1 MSASLR
7 RRCARPAPG
16 RGRWLL
22 LLWLAVASAWPA
34 APAHAQAEPE
44 TLQRILEA
52 MTVADR
58 VGQLF
63 VVTFQGDD
71 VSPNSDIASLIR
83 DYRVGGV
90 VLMPANG
97 NFRNVSADPE
107 EPSAAQQVVRLA
119 NRLQALAF
127 DGALPQEKALAPTLA
142 DVQRLPIPADRG
154 VTLPLFIA
162 VQQEG
167 DGFPYTALLDG
178 FTPLPSQMAL
188 GATWNVEDAAI
199 AGHIV
204 GRELAAVGVNLLL
217 GPSLDVLDT
226 LRVNPAASLGVRT
239 FGSNPFWVGRLGRAY
254 IGGVHAGSGG
264 RVATVAKHFPGQGS
278 SDRLP
283 QDEVATVQ
291 KSAEEMAAVELAP
304 FAAAVRAGTLGQLL
318 PPDTSLGTTALE
330 ASTTPDAL
338 MSTHVRYAGLQ
349 GSGEGVP
356 PISLAPQLGQNLLNN
371 PGFSDWRKQSNG
383 VTMSDVLGAPAIR
396 LFYDPT
402 LQSFPHKR
410 IAQEALVAGNDLLFL
425 HRFALTDNWP
435 DQLAN
440 IKETIVFFQE
450 KYRFD
455 ADFRRRVDAAVLR
468 ILALKARLYP
478 NLDLAGALV
487 DGSDVDVRVGQAS
500 AVVSQIA
507 SDAIT
512 LISPSPAELG
522 LRMPTGPGP
531 NDYVLIFTDARLG
544 RECPAPE
551 CPPFPLIEPNALEEI
566 VLRLYGPQAS
576 GQLAPER
583 VASLT
588 FQQLYDFLEGIPTE
602 PSAEEFERLFRSAT
616 WLVFASLDVDP
627 NVPASNALRVF
638 LSRRPEL
645 REGKRVVALAFGA
658 PYHLDATDISKLT
671 AYFGVYSKSRP
682 FLEQAVRAV
691 FREFIPAGAS
701 PVDIGAVNYVLAE
714 RLRPDPSRTILLQI
728 PDKEA
733 EPETNSFTVKVGETL
748 RIVAGPIL
756 DSNGRL
762 VPDGTPVSFQLKQ
775 RGDQFQLP
783 LQVSGTVDGFAEA
796 SVILGRAGDFEVQ
809 AQSGLATGSL
819 SLALRIVDEAEGRAQ
834 VAVAT
839 ATPTVEPTPTPTPTA
854 TPLPTATAT
863 PTATPEPTPTPVLP
877 LPPPRVDGDAL
888 LVTLLTLAVLASI
901 SFVVLATVG
910 QSPEVTVRKTLWLVI
925 GGLTAYCLY
934 GLGWLPGATW
944 MQREWRPWGAAL
956 VAIVGGLLPL
966 LVQRARRQQ
975 EP

>member
-1 MSASLR
+1 M
-7 RRCARPAPG
+7 
-16 RGRWLL
+16 
-22 LLWLAVASAWPA
+22 
-34 APAHAQAEPE
+34 QE
-44 TLQRILEA
+44 ILNR

-71 VSPNSDIASLIR
+71 LSPNSDIATLIR
-83 DYRVGGV
+83 DYRIGGV

-97 NFRNVSADPE
+97 NFRNISAEPGQ
-107 EPSAAQQVVRLA
+107 PSAAQQVASLA

-127 DGALPQEKALAPTLA
+127 DGTLPAEVALSPTLE
-142 DVQRLPIPADRG
+142 DVQPLPVPANRG
-154 VTLPLFIA
+154 ITLPLLIG

-167 DGFPYTALLDG
+167 DGYPYTALLDG

-188 GATWNVEDAAI
+188 GATWSAEDAALI
-199 AGHIV
+199 GEIV

-226 LRVNPAASLGVRT
+226 LRVNPTASLGVRT
-239 FGSNPFWVGRLGRAY
+239 FGSSPYWVGRLGRAY

-278 SDRLP
+278 SDRPP
-283 QDEVATVQ
+283 QDEIATVQ
-291 KSAEEMAAVELAP
+291 KSAEEMAATELAP
-304 FAAAVRAGTLGQLL
+304 FAAAVRPGALVQLL
-318 PPDTSLGTTALE
+318 PPDTELDPAALQ
-330 ASTTPDAL
+330 ASTTTDAL
-338 MSTHVRYAGLQ
+338 MSTHIRYAGLQ

-356 PISLAPQLGQNLLNN
+356 PISLAPQLGQSLLNN
-371 PGFSDWRKQSNG
+371 PGFSEWRKQGSG
-383 VTMSDVLGAPAIR
+383 VMMSDALGAPAIR
-396 LFYDPT
+396 QFYDPT
-402 LQSFPHKR
+402 LQTFPHKR
-410 IAQEALVAGNDLLFL
+410 VAQEAFLSGNDLLYL
-425 HRFALTDNWP
+425 HRFALTDSWA

-455 ADFRRRVDAAVLR
+455 ADFQRRVDAAVLR
-468 ILALKARLYP
+468 ILALKAQLYP
-478 NLDLAGALV
+478 SLDLASALV
-487 DGSDVDVRVGQAS
+487 DGSDLATRIGQQTPTVLRVA
-500 AVVSQIA
+500 AE
-507 SDAIT
+507 AIT

-531 NDYVLIFTDARLG
+531 NDSVLFITDARTG
-544 RECPAPE
+544 RECATAE
-551 CPPFPLIEPNALEEI
+551 CPPFPLIEPTALEEI
-566 VLRLYGPQAS
+566 TLRLYGPQAS

-583 VASLT
+583 VSSLT
-588 FQQLYDFLEGIPTE
+588 FQQLYDFLEGVEGDLP
-602 PSAEEFERLFRSAT
+602 PAEIEARLRAAT
-616 WLVFASLDVDP
+616 WLVFAALDVDP
-627 NVPASNALRVF
+627 DVPASNALRLF

-682 FLEQAVRAV
+682 FLEQAVRAL
-691 FREFIPAGAS
+691 FREFIPDGAP

-839 ATPTVEPTPTPTPTA
+839 ATPTLEPTPTPTPEITPSPTPTLTA
-854 TPLPTATAT
+854 TPMPT
-863 PTATPEPTPTPVLP
+863 PSPTPVPP
-877 LPPPRVDGDAL
+877 LPPPRVDGGALVVAL
-888 LVTLLTLAVLASI
+888 LSLAVLASV
-901 SFVVLATVG
+901 SFIALVALAQEPDSTLR
-910 QSPEVTVRKTLWLVI
+910 QTLWIVI
-925 GGLTAYCLY
+925 GGLAGYCLY
-934 GLGWLPGATW
+934 GLGLLPGATW
-944 MQREWRPWGAAL
+944 MQRQWRPWGAAV
-956 VAIVGGLLPL
+956 VALVGGALPL
-966 LVQRARRQQ
+966 LAQWVRRQR
-975 EP
+975 ERWR